1 MSKTSRV
8 RWATAA
14 LATSLLLTTALVAD
28 AAPAR
33 RIDSRVNGL
42 TVNGTQDVG
51 TFNGVRYVRTY
62 GFVTGVVSDGEDLVG
77 FADLPRDAQGI
88 YEYAAEFEIIAPA
101 PGQPA
106 NEVIFIDA
114 ENRGNA
120 VMMNLVNEA
129 GVQGPPSRARYAEG
143 IGNGF
148 LQRHATSYARVQWQT
163 GIARGVPET
172 AQGIG
177 LVIMR
182 DFARMLAG
190 YTAATSADGYRP
202 ATYGK
207 LILGGKSQSSWMV
220 NAFIAEGF
228 NVEPIS
234 GKGIFQGAISV
245 DGLGHWMA
253 LNNLAAANNIAQ
265 RPYIA
270 PDTKPL
276 QRAELLSRPTTDPV
290 FVDVAAYTDF
300 YRLRAGLTSVATT
313 TPKYRRYDIPA
324 PHSIQKPPSRVEE
337 FADCNNG
344 EPVPLN
350 PVVMSPYIRAQ
361 IIGIQ
366 KAMGVR
372 AAQEGPS
379 LPPSTVFRLGPAPRG
394 NANFNPLAGVDVK
407 VPLMD
412 ANGWPQG
419 GVRFPDVDHPLGKP
433 TPVSLAPVITTSID
447 NTCGNRGVFQPF
459 TPAELTKRYGSKENY
474 LERYGESLAK
484 LIAGGFVLPEDEL
497 AMLGYASFLWDNAD
511 SYIDRSRSASSQ

>member
-1 MSKTSRV
+1 MTRVSRGLL
-8 RWATAA
+8 TAA
-14 LATSLLLTTALVAD
+14 LAAGLMMGTAAM
-28 AAPAR
+28 AAPSAA
-33 RIDSRVNGL
+33 SRVSALNVGDM
-42 TVNGTQDVG
+42 QPVG
-51 TFNGVRYVRTY
+51 TFNGVAYVRTY
-62 GFVTGVVSDGEDLVG
+62 GTVTGMIGPGEDVVG
-77 FADLPRDAQGI
+77 LSELPKNALGL
-88 YEYAAEFEIIAPA
+88 YEYESEFEIIAPA

-114 ENRGNA
+114 ENRGGA

-129 GVQGPPSRARYAEG
+129 GVRGSPARARYADG
-143 IGNGF
+143 LGNGF
-148 LQRHATSYARVQWQT
+148 LQRHKTSYARVQWQT
-163 GIARGVPET
+163 GIAKDVPAT
-172 AQGIG
+172 AQGVG

-190 YTAATSADGYRP
+190 FTASSSEYRP

-228 NVEPIS
+228 NIEPIS
-234 GKGIFQGAISV
+234 GKAIFQGAISV

-253 LNNLAAANNIAQ
+253 LNNLAAANNVAQ

-276 QRAELLSRPTTDPV
+276 QRAELLSRPNTDPV

-313 TPKYRRYDIPA
+313 TPKYRRYDIPG

-344 EPVPLN
+344 EAVPLN

-361 IIGIQ
+361 IVGIQ
-366 KAMGVR
+366 KAIGVR

-379 LPPSTVFRLGPAPRG
+379 LPPSTVFKLGPAPRSK
-394 NANFNPLAGVDVK
+394 ANFNPLEGVDVK

-419 GVRFPDVDHPLGKP
+419 GVRFPDAEHPLGKP

-447 NTCGNRGVFQPF
+447 DTCGNRGQFQPF
-459 TPAELTKRYGSKENY
+459 TPAELTKKYGSKENY
-474 LERYGESLAK
+474 LELYGESLAK
-484 LIAGGFVLPEDEL
+484 LIEQGFVLQEDEV
-497 AMLGYASFLWDNAD
+497 AMLGYASYLWDNAEA
-511 SYIDRSRSASSQ
+511 YIDRSQSAAAQ

>member
-1 MSKTSRV
+1 MASLMMG
-8 RWATAA
+8 TAM
-14 LATSLLLTTALVAD
+14 
-28 AAPAR
+28 AAPSAES
-33 RIDSRVNGL
+33 RISALNVGDI
-42 TVNGTQDVG
+42 QPVG
-51 TFNGVRYVRTY
+51 TFNGVAYVRTY
-62 GFVTGVVSDGEDLVG
+62 GTVRGMIGPGEDVVG
-77 FADLPRDAQGI
+77 LAELPKNAQGL
-88 YEYAAEFEIIAPA
+88 YEYESEFEIIAPA

-106 NEVIFIDA
+106 NEVIFVDA

-120 VMMNLVNEA
+120 VMLNLVNEA
-129 GVQGPPSRARYAEG
+129 GVRGSPARARYPDG

-163 GIARGVPET
+163 GIAKDVPAS

-190 YTAATSADGYRP
+190 FTATYSDYRP

-220 NAFIAEGF
+220 NTFFAEGF
-228 NVEPIS
+228 NIEPIT
-234 GKGIFQGAISV
+234 GKAIFQGAISV
-245 DGLGHWMA
+245 DGIGHWMA
-253 LNNLAAANNIAQ
+253 LNNLAAKNNVEQ

-276 QRAELLSRPTTDPV
+276 QRAELLSRPNTDPV

-313 TPKYRRYDIPA
+313 TPKYRRYDIPG
-324 PHSIQKPPSRVEE
+324 PHSIQKPPVRAED

-344 EPVPLN
+344 QPTPLN
-350 PVVMSPYIRAQ
+350 PVTMSPYIRAQ

-366 KAMGVR
+366 KAIG
-372 AAQEGPS
+372 
-379 LPPSTVFRLGPAPRG
+379 VFRLGPQPRSS
-394 NANFNPLAGVDVK
+394 ANFNPLPGVDVK

-433 TPVSLAPVITTSID
+433 TPVSLPPVITTSID
-447 NTCGNRGVFQPF
+447 DTCGNRGQFQPF
-459 TPAELTKRYGSKENY
+459 TAAELTAKYGSKEKF
-474 LERYGESLAK
+474 LDLYGESLTK
-484 LIAGGFVLPEDEL
+484 LIEQGFVLREDEL
-497 AMLGYASFLWDNAD
+497 AMLGYASYLWDNPD
-511 SYIDRSRSASSQ
+511 NYITGSRSASSQ